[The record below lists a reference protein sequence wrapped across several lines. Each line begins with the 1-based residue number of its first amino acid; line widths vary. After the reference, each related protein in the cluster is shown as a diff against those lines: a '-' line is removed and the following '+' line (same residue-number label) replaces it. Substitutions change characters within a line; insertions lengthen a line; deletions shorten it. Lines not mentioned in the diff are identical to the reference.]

1 MQRFLLLGLLAMTIL
16 MPHVA
21 RATELKSL
29 STQGQYADVADYVEN
44 AIINKGLTIDY
55 SGEVNRMLERTGADV
70 GSTTSIYT
78 GAKFFLFCSATLS
91 REMMEADAGTMG
103 LCPFSVYVYETK
115 AEPGVVHVGYRRPG
129 EGSSEAATKVLAKI
143 DQLLDSIITEATE

>member
-1 MQRFLLLGLLAMTIL
+1 MQRLLLTLLAVMFVL
-16 MPHVA
+16 PHGA
-21 RATELKSL
+21 RASDLNSI
-29 STQGQYADVADYVEN
+29 SVQGQYTDVADYVEN

-70 GSTTSIYT
+70 GSTKSIYT

-91 REMMEADAGTMG
+91 REMMEADARTMG
-103 LCPFSVYVYETK
+103 LCPFSVYVYEAK

-129 EGSSEAATKVLAKI
+129 QGANEEANKVLAKV
-143 DQLLDSIITEATE
+143 DELLESIITEATE